1 MIVGI
6 IPARGGSKGIPGKNL
21 KELGKKHLIDYTI
34 DAAINSRLIN
44 QIEVSSED
52 DGILDSVY
60 SYRGAVN
67 TLRRP
72 FELAQDHV
80 QVDEVVLYVLRQLE
94 IRGRDAIELVVVL
107 QPTSP
112 FRTGKHIDEAIEQ
125 YRAVNTKTWPLAQ
138 NHTVF
143 SAYQPEGYAYM
154 MAGATALPID
164 HNPEKRSGRQYEDPP
179 DLAIENGAIYVV
191 DAKRLSSERTFRA
204 QPMSPYFMG
213 YWESMEIDNMG
224 DWFLAEAYLENKHEW
239 K

>member
-21 KELGKKHLIDYTI
+21 KELGKKKLINYTI
-34 DAAINSRLIN
+34 DAAIHSGYLDDI
-44 QIEVSSED
+44 IVSTED
-52 DGILDSVY
+52 ESISDSVV
-60 SYRGAVN
+60 SNFSPAVDVN
-67 TLRRP
+67 QRP
-72 FELAQDHV
+72 SCLAQDHV
-80 QVDEVVLYVLRQLE
+80 QVDEVVLYTLRQLE
-94 IRGRDAIELVVVL
+94 LAGLDIELVVVL

-112 FRTGKHIDEAIEQ
+112 FRTARHVDEAIRQ
-125 YRAVNTKTWPLAQ
+125 YRAVNTNTWPLAQ

-143 SAYQPEGYAYM
+143 SAYQPDGYAYM
-154 MAGATALPID
+154 MDGATALPID
-164 HNPEKRSGRQYEDPP
+164 HNPEKRTGRQYEDPP

-224 DWFLAEAYLENKHEW
+224 DWFLAEAYLENKNEW